1 MPGKSNIPKQD
12 QKRVRQGQLFSVIP
26 AEKPDI
32 PPAPS
37 ELEQIQLLKE
47 LVAAFQNI
55 PQRYCL
61 ICKGKIRLGL
71 DGHRPSC
78 PLRKAA
84 ELISRNGKAL
94 PGDEATLTPVNTPK
108 L

>member
-1 MPGKSNIPKQD
+1 MPEKSKIPKQD
-12 QKRVRQGQLFSVIP
+12 QTLKRVRQGQLFSVIP
-26 AEKPDI
+26 TEKPDI

-47 LVAAFQNI
+47 LIAAFQNI

-78 PLRKAA
+78 PLRRAA
-84 ELISRNGKAL
+84 ELISRNGKPL
-94 PGDEATLTPVNTPK
+94 PNGEQPLSP
-108 L
+108 LRSE

>member
-1 MPGKSNIPKQD
+1 MPEKSNSPKD
-12 QKRVRQGQLFSVIP
+12 QTSKRVRQGQLFSVIP

-37 ELEQIQLLKE
+37 ELEQMQLLKE
-47 LVAAFQNI
+47 LIAAFQNI

-71 DGHRPSC
+71 DGHRPNC
-78 PLRKAA
+78 PLRRAA
-84 ELISRNGKAL
+84 ELISRNGKPSPDGETTAS
-94 PGDEATLTPVNTPK
+94 TL
-108 L
+108 

>member
-1 MPGKSNIPKQD
+1 MSEKSKIPKQD
-12 QKRVRQGQLFSVIP
+12 QTLKRARQGQLFSVIP
-26 AEKPDI
+26 TEKADI

-47 LVAAFQNI
+47 LIVAFQNI

-61 ICKGKIRLGL
+61 ICRGKMRLGL

-78 PLRKAA
+78 PLRRAA
-84 ELISRNGKAL
+84 ELIGRNGKPSPDGEPTASIL
-94 PGDEATLTPVNTPK
+94 
-108 L
+108 